1 LKHRVPA
8 LAALSAELF
17 AVGIATSYPA
27 TNNWF
32 GAGDLPA
39 MVILSLPLV
48 LLVYFSFRTATRR
61 IVSSREG
68 VRYLVLPSIG
78 ALLGI
83 ITTVLASL
91 ILGGWILAF
100 SFPVLFC
107 WVVAGLL
114 AGVVAAWLMSPKTW
128 PIAVALTTLIIFAL
142 FRASVYAQAPEPRL
156 RVVLAPGLNSNDV
169 NRFWQE
175 VIGSPGRHPGE
186 HALLDGIS
194 GAGVADYENGSPV
207 IVVSLSK
214 HLRADRRDVILA
226 RIRQSPLVRSASPM
240 SAQTDH
246 PSVTH

>member
-8 LAALSAELF
+8 LAAFSAELF
-17 AVGIATSYPA
+17 AVGIATSYTA

-39 MVILSLPLV
+39 MVIWSLPLV
-48 LLVYFSFRTATRR
+48 LLVYLSFRTATRR
-61 IVSSREG
+61 LASSPEG
-68 VRYLVLPSIG
+68 VRYLVLPLVG
-78 ALLGI
+78 GLLGI

-91 ILGGWILAF
+91 ILGRWLLAF

-114 AGVVAAWLMSPKTW
+114 AGVVAAWLMSAKTW
-128 PIAVALTTLIIFAL
+128 PIAVALTPLIIFAL
-142 FRASVYAQAPEPRL
+142 FRASVDAQAPEPHL
-156 RVVLAPGLNSNDV
+156 RVVLAPRLNSNDV

-186 HALLDGIS
+186 HSLLDGIS

-214 HLRADRRDVILA
+214 HLRAGRRDVILT
-226 RIRQSPLVRSASPM
+226 RIRQSPLVRSVAPM
-240 SAQTDH
+240 SDQTNH
-246 PSVTH
+246 PRVTH